1 MAQKT
6 SKTKYYD
13 GVCVCRPVPAL
24 VSLRERIKSIYVD
37 EFKNLLLNSF
47 SQPNIGFR
55 ESNFYKSKQLFT
67 GCVGVDLITD
77 SVAAV
82 TGSGLDFYGYP
93 KRGWFVSGNG
103 KSWERALSYEPNPQG
118 AYIIYA
124 LPTFNNFSPLI
135 LHTADILTQLT
146 IGVRQNAIAMQT
158 PAFYVVDDPNEVYSM
173 RATLEQV
180 VEGAPA
186 VIAKRNIAAN
196 FGSIKNETPFVADKL
211 KALAREFET
220 DFLTKVGILSANTQ
234 KRERVQSAEVNAS
247 VGECVD
253 RIYTVIDTNN
263 KQCDEYGLIKYKY
276 ELNGSVERLYA
287 DELEAAA
294 EPQRNFE

>member
-6 SKTKYYD
+6 SKTKYD
-13 GVCVCRPVPAL
+13 NGVRVCRPVEAL

-47 SQPNIGFR
+47 SQPEIGYR
-55 ESNFYKSKQLFT
+55 ESNLYKRKQLFN
-67 GCVGVDLITD
+67 GCVGVDLAVGVVAEITG
-77 SVAAV
+77 
-82 TGSGLDFYGYP
+82 TGLDFYGYP
-93 KRGWFVSGNG
+93 TRGWFVSGNG
-103 KSWERALSYEPNPQG
+103 KSWQRKLNYEPKADG

-124 LPTFNNFSPLI
+124 LPNFGNFTPLI
-135 LHTADILTQLT
+135 LHTAEILTQLT

-158 PAFYVVDDPNEVYSM
+158 PSFYVVDDPDEVFSM
-173 RATLEQV
+173 RATMEQV
-180 VEGAPA
+180 VNGAPA

-196 FGSIKNETPFVADKL
+196 YATIRNETPFVADKL

-234 KRERVQSAEVNAS
+234 KRERVQSAEVNAG

-263 KQCDEYGLIKYKY
+263 KQCEEYGLAKYKY

-287 DELEAAA
+287 DELETAA